1 MPRVLARLSQ
11 RNEWKFFSVLPRADF
26 GLAAAW
32 WALLIL
38 RGVLP
43 AVFAVAMG
51 ALVTSVQGGAA
62 VGGMLGFV
70 GALFVLLQMVAPVH
84 LAVSYNLGDRTAAW
98 LYDKLTA

>member
-1 MPRVLARLSQ
+1 MPSVPARLSH

-32 WALLIL
+32 WALLVL

-51 ALVTSVQGGAA
+51 VLVEGVQSGAPIGSVLWL
-62 VGGMLGFV
+62 VGGLFILQQMMAPIQLAQKV
-70 GALFVLLQMVAPVH
+70 EVLAL
-84 LAVSYNLGDRTAAW
+84 
-98 LYDKLTA
+98 